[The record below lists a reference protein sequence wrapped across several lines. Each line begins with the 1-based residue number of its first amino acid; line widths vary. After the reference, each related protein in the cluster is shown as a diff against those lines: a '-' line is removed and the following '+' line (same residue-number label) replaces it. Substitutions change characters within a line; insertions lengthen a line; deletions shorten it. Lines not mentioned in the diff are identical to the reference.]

1 MTKERV
7 PIHVF
12 DLLIRNFKHETLIRL
27 THKSSNENLCQH
39 LMHNDY
45 TALIAFFCDINV
57 LKKNPAMDGI
67 RTNHRAIQRYSS
79 YVSRLSKKCPSSFD
93 E

>member
-39 LMHNDY
+39 LMQNDY
-45 TALIAFFCDINV
+45 TALIGFFCDIKR

-79 YVSRLSKKCPSSFD
+79 YVYRLSKKCPSSFN

>member
-1 MTKERV
+1 MK
-7 PIHVF
+7 
-12 DLLIRNFKHETLIRL
+12 LQL
-27 THKSSNENLCQH
+27 THKSSNANLCRQH

-45 TALIAFFCDINV
+45 IALIALFCDIKC
-57 LKKNPAMDGI
+57 LKKKPVMDGI

>member
-27 THKSSNENLCQH
+27 THKSSNENLRQH

-45 TALIAFFCDINV
+45 TALIAFFVILNV
-57 LKKNPAMDGI
+57 KKKNPAMDGI

>member
-1 MTKERV
+1 MK
-7 PIHVF
+7 
-12 DLLIRNFKHETLIRL
+12 LQL
-27 THKSSNENLCQH
+27 THKSLNANLCQH

-45 TALIAFFCDINV
+45 IALIAFFCDIKCF
-57 LKKNPAMDGI
+57 KKKPVMDGI

-79 YVSRLSKKCPSSFD
+79 YVSMLPKKCPSSFD